1 MGVDTGITPLGDV
14 EWGTHFCYFY
24 RSDGDLAETLV
35 PFFARGLAANE
46 KCLWVTSSPLAAAD
60 ARGGL
65 ASAVPDLRAR
75 EARGQIEIIDH
86 ESWYRRGGATDADSV
101 LHGWIDREQQ
111 ALRDGF
117 AGLRITGNTAWL
129 ERASWADFMEY
140 ESRVTGTFAGRRIV
154 GLCSYSLER
163 CGPQDVL
170 DVVRHHQFALARR
183 EGAWEV
189 LESTDLKT
197 AKATLAREN
206 ERLEQRVAERTA
218 ELEAALRARDQFFS
232 IASHELRTPITALRL
247 VLDGLVR
254 GRRRRELT
262 PEDEE
267 RKLRRAKVHAERLTQ
282 LVSDLLEITR
292 ARLGRLEMSLSDED
306 LAALVLEVGERMAEP
321 LAGTGNTL
329 TVRADAPVPARVD
342 RLRLEQVLTN
352 LLGNAARHA
361 PGTPVELRAE
371 VTPDGGARLVVRD
384 CGPGVAL
391 GERER
396 IFEAFT
402 QGDAAHGVGGFGLG
416 LWIVRLIVEGHG
428 GTVHVENV
436 DDGGATFVVELPPAV
451 PRLPDLH

>member
-1 MGVDTGITPLGDV
+1 MGLDTGIAPLGDV
-14 EWGTHFCYFY
+14 AWGTHFCHFY
-24 RSDGDLAETLV
+24 RSGGDLAETLV

-60 ARGGL
+60 ARGAL
-65 ASAVPDLRAR
+65 AGAVPDLRAR

-86 ESWYRRGGATDADSV
+86 DSWYRRGGATDADSV

-117 AGLRITGNTAWL
+117 AGLRLTGNTAWL
-129 ERASWADFMEY
+129 ERAGWDDFMEY
-140 ESRVTGTFAGRRIV
+140 ESRVTGTFAGRRVV
-154 GLCSYSLER
+154 GLCSYPLER

-183 EGAWEV
+183 EGAWEL

-206 ERLEQRVAERTA
+206 ERLERRVAERTA
-218 ELEAALRARDQFFS
+218 ALEAALRDRDQFIS
-232 IASHELRTPITALRL
+232 MASHELRTPIAALRL
-247 VLDGLVR
+247 ALDGLVR
-254 GRRRRELT
+254 GRRRGELT

-267 RKLRRAKVHAERLTQ
+267 RKLRRAMVQAERLTR
-282 LVSDLLEITR
+282 LVSDLLDLTR
-292 ARLGRLEMSLSDED
+292 ARLGRLDMSPSDED
-306 LAALVLEVGERMAEP
+306 LAALIVEVGERMAEP
-321 LAGTGNTL
+321 LAATGNTL
-329 TVRADAPVPARVD
+329 AVRAGAPVPARVD
-342 RLRLEQVLTN
+342 RIRIEQVLTN
-352 LLGNAARHA
+352 LLANAARHA

-371 VTPDGGARLVVRD
+371 ATPEGGARLVVRD
-384 CGPGVAL
+384 RGPGVAL
-391 GERER
+391 RERER

-402 QGDAAHGVGGFGLG
+402 QTAAAHGAGGFGLG

-428 GTVHVENV
+428 GTVHVQDEG
-436 DDGGATFVVELPPAV
+436 DGGATFVVELPPAA